1 MQFARFKNTSQR
13 NAMKQTLIVLSA
25 LLILFSCKKEVDEL
39 PAATQTGANTF
50 GARVKGELWTPQGF
64 GVVLTAPI
72 LEASYSGNNAILIN
86 ARNFNTSPTE
96 TEIEIYLQ
104 NATRP
109 GTYLLNQA
117 TAHFPNHNASY
128 AYYVERRFTPTN
140 EWITNNQYV
149 GKVEVTRLD
158 TVNNIISGIFEFN
171 AINLYNTPQPIT
183 ITDGRFDIKIQ

>member
-1 MQFARFKNTSQR
+1 
-13 NAMKQTLIVLSA
+13 MKKIFIVLSS
-25 LLILFSCKKEVDEL
+25 LLILISCKKDIDEL

-50 GARVKGELWTPQGF
+50 GARVKGELWVPQGF

-86 ARNFNTSPTE
+86 ARNFSSSPTE

-104 NATRP
+104 NAIKP
-109 GTYLLNQA
+109 GTYLLNQV
-117 TAHFPNHNASY
+117 TAHFPNHTANY

-140 EWITNNQYV
+140 EWITNNQYT

-158 TVNNIISGIFEFN
+158 TVNNIISGTFECN
-171 AINLYNTPQPIT
+171 LINQYNTPQPIT
-183 ITDGRFDIKIQ
+183 ITDGRFDVKIQ